1 MSDEA
6 WTSDDER
13 RRLTGKS
20 EPVPEADALE
30 QTEELESDDDEEPSI
45 LPDVP
50 EAERPRPGPNGA
62 SGRRRASLNPAFGEL
77 TTADSILRNAT
88 GISTTPVM
96 SSASRY
102 RLT

>member
-45 LPDVP
+45 LPDVR
-50 EAERPRPGPNGA
+50 RPNALDQARTAPQDED
-62 SGRRRASLNPAFGEL
+62 EL
-77 TTADSILRNAT
+77 R
-88 GISTTPVM
+88 
-96 SSASRY
+96 
-102 RLT
+102 